1 MKKKFSTEM
10 FSNAFRATTDG
21 PNGQELSLSQ
31 KQSHNMTQQRTEWRW
46 SLRLV
51 LQAITLEIPPKLIMV
66 DNVDSYIKLL
76 DKIFLSGILRSFMPK
91 SIFKEDNAVS
101 HSAKQIISHFAK
113 KGFKD
118 NKLME

>member
-1 MKKKFSTEM
+1 M
-10 FSNAFRATTDG
+10 FSNAFRATMDG
-21 PNGQELSLSQ
+21 PNGQELLFSQ
-31 KQSHNMTQQRTEWRW
+31 KQLYNMTQERTEWRW

-76 DKIFLSGILRSFMPK
+76 DKTFLSGILRSFMPK
-91 SIFKEDNAVS
+91 SIFKEDNALS
-101 HSAKQIISHFAK
+101 HSVKQTISHFAK